1 MSNRKITLAARP
13 DGFPKASDF
22 ELVESPIPEPGE
34 GQFLVQ
40 CEYLSVDPYMR
51 GRMSDA
57 KSYAEPVKIG
67 EVMGGECVGK
77 VLKSNHPKFTAG
89 SYVAGM
95 FGWQEFAV
103 SDGSNGVRRLDPE
116 AAPIS
121 TALHMLGMP
130 GMTAYFGLLDV
141 CKAKRGDTV
150 FVTGAAGAVG
160 SVVGQI
166 AKIKECQVFGTAGSD
181 EKIGYISELGY
192 DGGFNYKT
200 TENPLREIAKLC
212 PDGIDCFFDNT
223 GGPVSDAVFPLLNEH
238 AHVGICGQISMYNAT
253 ELPVGPR
260 LLGHLIV
267 KRATVQGL
275 LVTDFAADFRKAMED
290 LTGWYQAGKLSCEER
305 ITEGIEN
312 APTAFMEMLGGA
324 NTGKQLVR
332 LAGH

>member
-1 MSNRKITLAARP
+1 MINRQITLAARP
-13 DGFPKASDF
+13 QGFPKDSDF
-22 ELVESPIPEPGE
+22 QLVESPIPEPGD
-34 GQFLVQ
+34 GQFLVG

-51 GRMSDA
+51 GRMNDA

-77 VLKSNHPKFTAG
+77 ILKSNHPKFAEG
-89 SYVAGM
+89 SYVSGM
-95 FGWQEFAV
+95 FGWQEYAV
-103 SDGSNGVRRLDPE
+103 SDGTGGVRRIDPDV
-116 AAPIS
+116 APVS
-121 TALHMLGMP
+121 TALHVLGMP

-141 CKAKRGDTV
+141 CKAKAGDTV

-166 AKIKECQVFGTAGSD
+166 AKIKGCRVYGTAGSD
-181 EKIGYISELGY
+181 EKIKYITELGY

-200 TENPLREIAKLC
+200 TKNPLSDIGKLC

-223 GGPVSDAVFPLLNEH
+223 GGPISDAVFPLLNEH

-253 ELPVGPR
+253 EVPMGPR

-275 LVTDFAADFRKAMED
+275 LVTDFGDKFREAIGD
-290 LTGWYQAGKLSCEER
+290 LSQWYREGSLKCEER

-312 APTAFMEMLGGA
+312 APTAFMEMLQGA
-324 NTGKQLVR
+324 NTGKQLVK
-332 LAGH
+332 LANS

>member
-1 MSNRKITLAARP
+1 MTNRQITLAARP
-13 DGFPKASDF
+13 AGFPKESDF
-22 ELVESPIPEPGE
+22 KLVESAIPEPGD

-51 GRMSDA
+51 GRMNDA

-77 VLKSNHPKFTAG
+77 ILKSKHPKFAAG
-89 SYVAGM
+89 SYVSGM
-95 FGWQEFAV
+95 FGWQEYAV
-103 SDGSNGVRRLDPE
+103 SDGSGGVRRLDPN

-121 TALHMLGMP
+121 TALHCLGMP
-130 GMTAYFGLLDV
+130 GLTAYFGLLDV
-141 CKAKRGDTV
+141 CKAKQGDTV

-166 AKIKECQVFGTAGSD
+166 AKIKGCRVIGTAGSD
-181 EKIGYISELGY
+181 QKIKYITDLGY

-200 TENPLREIAKLC
+200 TENPFSDIKKLC
-212 PDGIDCFFDNT
+212 PAGIDCFFDNT

-253 ELPVGPR
+253 ELPMGPR
-260 LLGHLIV
+260 LFGHLII

-275 LVTDFAADFRKAMED
+275 LVMDFAAGFRDALAD
-290 LTGWYQAGKLSCEER
+290 LTKWYQEGKLRCEER
-305 ITEGIEN
+305 ITGGIEN
-312 APTAFMEMLGGA
+312 APTAFLEMLQGA
-324 NTGKQLVR
+324 NTGKQLVK
-332 LAGH
+332 LC